1 MAKIEGGVP
10 IAGFVS
16 PTDESDTYAVTD
28 EKYQRG
34 GYRSV
39 DNYTEMQNIPEDR
52 RSIGMLVFVREE
64 KKVYRLEENGFVIPP
79 GGGEGGGDSVFAY
92 ESPTEP
98 TDPEL
103 NELWLNTSTGVISV
117 YKEVTNDDGSTTNKW
132 VSQLDSLEGLDF
144 ENVLYNN
151 NTPTTAAVGGV
162 PAGTRFENKT
172 MSEVFN
178 MLFYPYQEPTIST
191 LTTNYDTI
199 REIGSPTEN
208 TITITWNTTNQD
220 NIKAGSINITV
231 DGTTV
236 NGDTELNKSGTET
249 FSITPLNKQTDG
261 TVPVVL
267 SLVSTKDKTIS
278 KTTNIT
284 WLSPIYYG
292 TSDSTTV
299 DNDTIV
305 TFSKLLANSYKR
317 TYEFPGGGYKYV
329 VFPAS
334 MGNANVFFNADNNLP
349 VPMEK
354 IGNVDVTNVYGVT
367 KSYVVYRSTN
377 ILGGSIKITFG

>member
-10 IAGFVS
+10 IAGFVA
-16 PTDESDTYAVTD
+16 PTDDSDTYAVTD
-28 EKYQRG
+28 ERFQRG

-39 DNYTEMQNIPEDR
+39 DTNADMQNIPEDR
-52 RSIGMLVFVREE
+52 RSLGMLVFVRDE

-79 GGGEGGGDSVFAY
+79 GGGEGGDSVFTY

-117 YKEVTNDDGSTTNKW
+117 YKEVTNPDGSTTNKW
-132 VSQLDSLEGLDF
+132 VSQLDSLEDLDF
-144 ENVLYNN
+144 DNILYSNAN
-151 NTPTTAAVGGV
+151 PTTATVGGV
-162 PAGTRFENKT
+162 PAGTKFENKT
-172 MSEVFN
+172 MTEVFD

-199 REIGSPTEN
+199 REVGHPTEN
-208 TITITWNTTNQD
+208 TITITWNTTNQS
-220 NIKAGSINITV
+220 NIKADSINITV

-236 NGDTELNKSGTET
+236 TAGNVANSGTET
-249 FSITPLNKQTDG
+249 FSITPINKQTDG
-261 TVPVVL
+261 TAPVVL
-267 SLVSTKDKTIS
+267 SLVSTKDRTIT

-284 WLSPIYYG
+284 WMSPIYYG
-292 TSDSTTV
+292 TSDSTSV
-299 DNDTIV
+299 DSDTIV
-305 TFSKLLANSYKR
+305 TFNKLLVNSYKR

-334 MGNANVFFNADNNLP
+334 MGNANVFFNAENNLP

-354 IGNVDVTNVYGVT
+354 VGNVDVTNPYGVT
-367 KSYVVYRSTN
+367 LSYAVYRSAN
-377 ILGGSIKITFG
+377 VLGGSIRITFG